1 MTKPDEIILPLD
13 VVAAWSVSPK
23 ADLPGIILILR
34 HLPLDQ
40 VSAGAALTQ
49 TAVILTPDQARL
61 LSADLARNAALF
73 PEGPS
78 GPTN

>member
-1 MTKPDEIILPLD
+1 MKETPLD
-13 VVAAWSVSPK
+13 IVAAWDVGPK

-40 VSAGAALTQ
+40 IAAGAVLTQ
-49 TAVILTPDQARL
+49 TALMLTPEQALL